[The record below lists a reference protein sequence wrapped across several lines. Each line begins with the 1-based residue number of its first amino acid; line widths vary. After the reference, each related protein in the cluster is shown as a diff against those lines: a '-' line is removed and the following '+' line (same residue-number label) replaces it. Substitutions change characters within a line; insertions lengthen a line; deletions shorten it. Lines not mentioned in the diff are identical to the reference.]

1 MSLRKSLEGG
11 INKMKKNNNYVLLIF
26 FLIAF
31 ITFSQAVNVNAQ
43 TETTEVNISHRIE
56 ETFKPETA
64 NINIEVW
71 SQKRELEAAYSDTT
85 NRMNSTIEALKEFE
99 NLTYTTTTFS
109 VNQIF
114 LEENKERV
122 KYYEVSIMIKIETD
136 NLKQLGNIIERVV
149 AVGGTNI
156 KGISYGLKN
165 PEEAKNKVIQKGIEQ
180 IKEKADIIKESLD
193 KVSYRIMKLD
203 INDNYSVYNYSYS
216 MLRSNT
222 MGTQESLPVPNIS
235 PQDVNINVNFNV
247 KVELK

>member
-136 NLKQLGNIIERVV
+136 NLKQLGNVIERVV

-165 PEEAKNKVIQKGIEQ
+165 PEQAKNKVIQKGIEQ

-203 INDNYSVYNYSYS
+203 VNDNYSVYNYSYS